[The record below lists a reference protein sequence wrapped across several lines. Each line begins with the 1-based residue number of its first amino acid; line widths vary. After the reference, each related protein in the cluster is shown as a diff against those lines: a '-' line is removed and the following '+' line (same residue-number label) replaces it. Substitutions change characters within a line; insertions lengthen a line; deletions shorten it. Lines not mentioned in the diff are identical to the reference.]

1 MKEAYNI
8 GLDIGTSSVGYA
20 MTDEKG
26 RLLRFHKRPAYGSV
40 LFEEAQT
47 AKERRQKRSARRRLA
62 RRRKRIKLLQALV
75 APDVC
80 AADPEFFLRMNES
93 FLWAEDSK
101 YEKFY
106 AKLPKALFVDGTV
119 SVETLPTIYHIR
131 NELVKSTKQA
141 DIRYVYLAMHHIIK
155 YRGHFL
161 MEGQTLS
168 DIGAEAP
175 QRCRSCWNC

>member
-26 RLLRFHKRPAYGSV
+26 RLLRFHKRPTYGSV

-62 RRRKRIKLLQALV
+62 RRHKRIKLLQALV

-80 AADPEFFLRMNES
+80 AADPAFFLRMTRSYGQRIASTRS
-93 FLWAEDSK
+93 FMRSCPKHCLW
-101 YEKFY
+101 
-106 AKLPKALFVDGTV
+106 
-119 SVETLPTIYHIR
+119 
-131 NELVKSTKQA
+131 
-141 DIRYVYLAMHHIIK
+141 
-155 YRGHFL
+155 
-161 MEGQTLS
+161 MEQYPS
-168 DIGAEAP
+168 R
-175 QRCRSCWNC
+175 RCRRFIIFAMSW

>member
-1 MKEAYNI
+1 MKEVYNI

-26 RLLRFHKRPAYGSV
+26 RLLRFHKRPTYGSV

-62 RRRKRIKLLQALV
+62 RRHKRIKLLQALV

-80 AADPEFFLRMNES
+80 VADPEFFLRMNES

-101 YEKFY
+101 YEKLY

-131 NELVKSTKQA
+131 NELVKARSRR
-141 DIRYVYLAMHHIIK
+141 ISAMSIW
-155 YRGHFL
+155 
-161 MEGQTLS
+161 
-168 DIGAEAP
+168 
-175 QRCRSCWNC
+175 RCTTSSNIAGIS

>member
-1 MKEAYNI
+1 MKEVYNI

-26 RLLRFHKRPAYGSV
+26 RLLRFHKRPTYGSV

-80 AADPEFFLRMNES
+80 AADPAFFLRMNES

-119 SVETLPTIYHIR
+119 SVETLPTIKHI
-131 NELVKSTKQA
+131 NK
-141 DIRYVYLAMHHIIK
+141 
-155 YRGHFL
+155 
-161 MEGQTLS
+161 
-168 DIGAEAP
+168 
-175 QRCRSCWNC
+175 

>member
-1 MKEAYNI
+1 MKEVYNI

-26 RLLRFHKRPAYGSV
+26 RLLRFHKRPTYGSV

-80 AADPEFFLRMNES
+80 AADPAFFLRMNES
-93 FLWAEDSK
+93 FLWFFRLISIFSNAS
-101 YEKFY
+101 FSSGN
-106 AKLPKALFVDGTV
+106 KL
-119 SVETLPTIYHIR
+119 S
-131 NELVKSTKQA
+131 
-141 DIRYVYLAMHHIIK
+141 
-155 YRGHFL
+155 FL
-161 MEGQTLS
+161 SS
-168 DIGAEAP
+168 DK
-175 QRCRSCWNC
+175 